1 MFISPVSAV
10 SLVSSVTIVQLAC
23 SVCGALGEIARGGPL
38 PLPDKPGEGEE
49 EGEEDVLFK
58 TSVVDCLTRKL
69 RSAKEIKVTV

>member
-38 PLPDKPGEGEE
+38 PLPDKPGEGE
-49 EGEEDVLFK
+49 GDVLFK